1 MVLHGHALDHLGAI
15 EPWTGSLRARQV
27 DGDTFG
33 RDPRAPEVDFRAEE
47 AAIFRAFTALVEAV
61 PDERWRL
68 AGATPGWSIADH
80 AGHLAA
86 WMEEAIGAFA
96 ARAAGRP
103 WPDDPPEGFDA
114 WNARAVEQ
122 WRAVGPAEIRDRLAA
137 ARARMI
143 GLADRL
149 DPSELRGAGAWGWT
163 YEVLHGHVR
172 RHAAM
177 LGSWCARQ
185 AWEARRRRRRGRS
198 R

>member
-33 RDPRAPEVDFRAEE
+33 RDPRAPEADFRAEE

-80 AGHLAA
+80 ARHRAA
-86 WMEEAIGAFA
+86 WMEGGTGAFA
-96 ARAAGRP
+96 AHAPGRP
-103 WPDDPPEGFDA
+103 RPGCRREGFDA
-114 WNARAVEQ
+114 WNAGAVER
-122 WRAVGPAEIRDRLAA
+122 WRAVGPAESRDRLAA

-143 GLADRL
+143 GL
-149 DPSELRGAGAWGWT
+149 
-163 YEVLHGHVR
+163 
-172 RHAAM
+172 
-177 LGSWCARQ
+177 
-185 AWEARRRRRRGRS
+185 
-198 R
+198 